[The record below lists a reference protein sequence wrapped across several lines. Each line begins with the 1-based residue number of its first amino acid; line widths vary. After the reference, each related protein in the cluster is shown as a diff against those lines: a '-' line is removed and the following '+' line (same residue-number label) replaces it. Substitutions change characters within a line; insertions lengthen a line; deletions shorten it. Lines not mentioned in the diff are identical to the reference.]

1 MVLRPPPG
9 VRPPRSRRGPPCVP
23 GSFLGLQSPRLNPG
37 SDGLRGL
44 LDSRPVS
51 SPQVGP
57 GAVRPARAC
66 TGSTRSS
73 AGRRPRPLSWDSCL
87 EKGSPC
93 TGTGSPGE
101 TPPQPRAQ
109 VPTRSPGA
117 AILARA
123 RLGPPTHPFPVPGP
137 AYRSGEAAAAARSP
151 GPRRLPAA
159 GSEVASSPRPR
170 RQRWSLVP
178 AASALDAGA
187 RLRCKEENA
196 TEGFKVKKERAR
208 GGASPPPSRPS
219 PPLPSPLLL
228 ASPRPRLGLR
238 RPRGGRRARLGPR
251 LGRGAGGVSRARRS
265 FHRLCR
271 RPPPL
276 PAPSP
281 HPEAIG
287 ALRAAPRLWSLRRR
301 LWETL
306 GSLRW
311 VRGLGCNTRRAAAVL
326 GQRGGG
332 VRGLTNNN
340 FFGLLGGSGLFQ

>member
-23 GSFLGLQSPRLNPG
+23 GSFLGLQPPRLNPG

-123 RLGPPTHPFPVPGP
+123 RPGPPTHPFPVPGP

-208 GGASPPPSRPS
+208 GGASPPPSRPPS
-219 PPLPSPLLL
+219 PLPSSSCLAPPPAGAQAAARGAPCAAGPAAGARGGWCVTCPAVVPPPLPPPPSSACSIAPPGGHRGAPGGAEAVVPPEASLGNAGQPPLGK
-228 ASPRPRLGLR
+228 RPWLQHPEGCS
-238 RPRGGRRARLGPR
+238 GAGPAW
-251 LGRGAGGVSRARRS
+251 GRGAGAY
-265 FHRLCR
+265 
-271 RPPPL
+271 
-276 PAPSP
+276 
-281 HPEAIG
+281 
-287 ALRAAPRLWSLRRR
+287 
-301 LWETL
+301 
-306 GSLRW
+306 
-311 VRGLGCNTRRAAAVL
+311 
-326 GQRGGG
+326 
-332 VRGLTNNN
+332 
-340 FFGLLGGSGLFQ
+340 